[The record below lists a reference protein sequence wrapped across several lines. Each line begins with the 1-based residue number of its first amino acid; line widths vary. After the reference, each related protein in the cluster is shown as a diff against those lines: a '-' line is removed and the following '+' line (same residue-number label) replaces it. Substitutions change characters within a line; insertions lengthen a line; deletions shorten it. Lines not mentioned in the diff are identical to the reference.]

1 MAPDEIAPDEIAPD
15 EIAPDEIAPDDPRR
29 SAPWLH
35 ASAHH
40 GVPPSPQARLHL
52 TTLAEVPPD
61 EQRCCICCCEYAA
74 GDRMLTLACKCS
86 PRRPRVSPQVR
97 CRRSHA
103 HARMQAQLPPRVHRA
118 VAGAE
123 DELPALQAA
132 GARRGRHIGRSI
144 LGKAALAEAT
154 SARGN
159 SHLQTIHTSG
169 DVRPRQPSTT
179 EPL

>member
-1 MAPDEIAPDEIAPD
+1 MPAD
-15 EIAPDEIAPDDPRR
+15 
-29 SAPWLH
+29 L
-35 ASAHH
+35 
-40 GVPPSPQARLHL
+40 ARFHL
-52 TTLAEVPPD
+52 TTLAEVPPGCMQVLTTAPPPSPPQARLQLTTLEEVPPD

-74 GDRMLTLACKCS
+74 GDRMLTRACKCS

-132 GARRGRHIGRSI
+132 GARRGRHIGRSL

-154 SARGN
+154 SARDN
-159 SHLQTIHTSG
+159 SHLQAIHTF
-169 DVRPRQPSTT
+169 RRRLPTATT
-179 EPL
+179 DDRAALD